1 MTRAIS
7 KQLMQWVVWLG
18 ALVPIIAGFSSATL
32 TTAGKAPLVPA
43 LFIFGDSLA
52 DPGNNNHL
60 ISLAKSNHPPY
71 GRQFDTHMA
80 TGRFTNGRT
89 AVDFLAEE
97 LGLPLVPPFLDSST
111 KGQKLLQGV
120 NYASAGSGIL
130 NSTGMFFG
138 EIITTWKQLEYF
150 RDSTQPEIYKLLGKK
165 AGEDFFRKSIFYL
178 ISGSN
183 DFVNGYYFLIPTTPH
198 GISIQDLMQLLISTV
213 SSQLKVLYDLGVRKV
228 GVAGLAPLGC
238 CPSQI
243 TKYNLTAGNC
253 VEFLNDVSE
262 KYNDALKNM
271 LLQLREELE
280 DFHLVYSNLY
290 DPLMEAIN
298 NPAMYG
304 FNFTHAACCGVGKL
318 NGKFI
323 CIPYSRP
330 CDDPQHH
337 IFFDYYHP
345 TSRMYDLIF
354 RKVYFNGPPFSIPYS
369 GQFLVNLTI

>member
-150 RDSTQPEIYKLLGKK
+150 RDSTQPEIYKLLGFVRF
-165 AGEDFFRKSIFYL
+165 GCSQGRSRWTST
-178 ISGSN
+178 SGVLSFAN
-183 DFVNGYYFLIPTTPH
+183 HQIQPH
-198 GISIQDLMQLLISTV
+198 GW
-213 SSQLKVLYDLGVRKV
+213 
-228 GVAGLAPLGC
+228 
-238 CPSQI
+238 
-243 TKYNLTAGNC
+243 
-253 VEFLNDVSE
+253 
-262 KYNDALKNM
+262 
-271 LLQLREELE
+271 QLRR
-280 DFHLVYSNLY
+280 VS
-290 DPLMEAIN
+290 
-298 NPAMYG
+298 
-304 FNFTHAACCGVGKL
+304 
-318 NGKFI
+318 
-323 CIPYSRP
+323 
-330 CDDPQHH
+330 
-337 IFFDYYHP
+337 
-345 TSRMYDLIF
+345 
-354 RKVYFNGPPFSIPYS
+354 
-369 GQFLVNLTI
+369 